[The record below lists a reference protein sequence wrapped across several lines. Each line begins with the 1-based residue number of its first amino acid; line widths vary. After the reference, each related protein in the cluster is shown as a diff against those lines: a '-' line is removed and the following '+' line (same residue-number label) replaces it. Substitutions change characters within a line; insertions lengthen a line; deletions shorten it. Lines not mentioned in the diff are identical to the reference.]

1 MDIFVALWNVN
12 EKYRKMRVPC
22 KFRDTFD
29 VKCLPSGA
37 KRIFFFFSAGTDEHT
52 YGTFYV
58 TLVLDHV
65 TADLKCSLSGTIA
78 LMLCDVLK

>member
-37 KRIFFFFSAGTDEHT
+37 KRIFFFFFPGTDEHT

-58 TLVLDHV
+58 TLVLNMSPQTWNV
-65 TADLKCSLSGTIA
+65 RWVA
-78 LMLCDVLK
+78 L